1 MTEDNEA
8 LATKVEVTED
18 LYDALADDIEELQRE
33 NDELRTEL
41 DKRKKKRWEA
51 ESDGGET
58 RYSDT
63 SNRKDGRNVDVDARS
78 SDRDTGAD
86 RAGVVPL
93 GHTEAMTMEATAYT
107 AHCNTGCTG
116 VTATGVDVTGGIYHE
131 GKRVIA
137 VNPSQIPLGSTVRVK
152 AEGQSFEAKA
162 IDTGGDVGFGRID
175 ILVEST
181 EGAVEFGRQNAE
193 VTVID

>member
-1 MTEDNEA
+1 MAEDNEE
-8 LATKVEVTED
+8 LVTKVEVTED
-18 LYDALADDIEELQRE
+18 LYDALTDDIEELQRE

-41 DKRKKKRWEA
+41 DNRKKKRWEA

-58 RYSDT
+58 RSSDT
-63 SNRKDGRNVDVDARS
+63 SNRKNGRTDIDVSRS

-86 RAGVVPL
+86 RSGVVHL

-137 VNPSQIPLGSTVRVK
+137 VDPSQIPLGSTVRVK
-152 AEGQSFEAKA
+152 ADGQSFKA
-162 IDTGGDVGFGRID
+162 VAEDMGGNIGHGRID

-181 EGAVEFGRQNAE
+181 EEAVEFGRQNAE
-193 VTVID
+193 VTVIE

>member
-1 MTEDNEA
+1 MEDNESLEA
-8 LATKVEVTED
+8 EVEVTED
-18 LYDALADDIEELQRE
+18 LYDALADDIEKLQRE

-41 DKRKKKRWEA
+41 DKRKEA

-63 SNRKDGRNVDVDARS
+63 SNRKNGRTDIDVSRS

-86 RAGVVPL
+86 RSGVVPL

-107 AHCNTGCTG
+107 AHCDTGCTG
-116 VTATGVDVTGGIYHE
+116 VTATGIDVTGGIYHE

-137 VNPSQIPLGSTVRVK
+137 VDPTQIPLGSTVSVSTG
-152 AEGQSFEAKA
+152 GQSFEAVA
-162 IDTGGDVGFGRID
+162 EDTGGNIGHGRID

-181 EGAVEFGRQNAE
+181 DEAVEFGRQDAE

>member
-1 MTEDNEA
+1 M
-8 LATKVEVTED
+8 
-18 LYDALADDIEELQRE
+18 YDALADDIKELQRE

-41 DKRKKKRWEA
+41 DKRKEA

-63 SNRKDGRNVDVDARS
+63 SNRKDGRNVDANARS
-78 SDRDTGAD
+78 SDRDTSVD

-93 GHTEAMTMEATAYT
+93 GQAEAMTMEATAYT
-107 AHCNTGCTG
+107 AHCDTGCTG
-116 VTATGVDVTGGIYHE
+116 VTATGIDVTGGIYHE

-137 VNPSQIPLGSTVRVK
+137 VDPSRIPLGSTVRVK
-152 AEGQSFEAKA
+152 SGGQSFEAKA
-162 IDTGGDVGFGRID
+162 IDTGGDIVGNRID
-175 ILVEST
+175 ILVGSPE
-181 EGAVEFGRQNAE
+181 EAVSFGRQDAE